1 MVERRVRD
9 AEAASSNLVAS
20 MRMRSP
26 ETLRNQ
32 GFWGF
37 FFAKK
42 RQEYWTYDLKML
54 SPLEPLGFL
63 FQCLIHFEIDFEPLF
78 EPLLFQL
85 GERFCKIPSPC
96 MWKGKSWGLFYC
108 KYGR

>member
-20 MRMRSP
+20 MMIGSP

-32 GFWGF
+32 GFRGF
-37 FFAKK
+37 FISKGRGRNAFH
-42 RQEYWTYDLKML
+42 RL
-54 SPLEPLGFL
+54 SPLEPLGF
-63 FQCLIHFEIDFEPLF
+63 FYHVLIVFEPLF

-85 GERFCKIPSPC
+85 CSCLFEINGVGIIFFAYLLVIP
-96 MWKGKSWGLFYC
+96 
-108 KYGR
+108 